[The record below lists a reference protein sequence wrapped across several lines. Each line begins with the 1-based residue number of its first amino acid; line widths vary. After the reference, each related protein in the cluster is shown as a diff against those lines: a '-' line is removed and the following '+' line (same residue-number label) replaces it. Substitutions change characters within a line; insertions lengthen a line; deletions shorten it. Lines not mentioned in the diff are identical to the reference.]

1 MSRKINRRKFLTN
14 TSLSTA
20 GIILGSN
27 LIRCSSGKGAG
38 ISSYDIMKEAS
49 KYRKFDC
56 HVHLYFTQ
64 NTVEE
69 QLDFAD
75 RLGIERL
82 SISRPV
88 TGDVGTHEDVIKSND
103 LIINAVKSHPDRFT
117 GFFTLIPTYVKES
130 LEELKRCV
138 DAGMSGY
145 KGYLQVK
152 VNDPSY
158 YPVIEKLI
166 DLKMIC
172 FMHAYSGL
180 GRGSYRTKYGN
191 LYPNET
197 TPEDMIDVAKR
208 YPEAVFQWAH
218 IGAGGDWEYQ
228 CKALK
233 DYPNI
238 YVDTAGTN
246 NEANMIN
253 YAMKYLGEDRVMF
266 GSDNCYYQGISK
278 ILAADLTENQR
289 KKIFFDNYN
298 NLLKKGG
305 YNVD

>member
-1 MSRKINRRKFLTN
+1 MSKKINRRKFLAG

-27 LIRCSSGKGAG
+27 LIGCASKKESGM
-38 ISSYDIMKEAS
+38 SSYDIMKEVA
-49 KYRKFDC
+49 KYRKIDC
-56 HVHLYFTQ
+56 HVHLYFTPD
-64 NTVEE
+64 TVDE
-69 QLDFAD
+69 QLSFAD
-75 RLGIERL
+75 RLGIEWL

-88 TGDVGTHEDVIKSND
+88 TGDTGTQEEVIRCND
-103 LIINAVKSHPDRFT
+103 LIINAVKSHPDRFI
-117 GFFTLIPTYVKES
+117 GFFTLIPTFAKES
-130 LEELKRCV
+130 MEELKRCV
-138 DAGMSGY
+138 DAGMLGY

-180 GRGSYRTKYGN
+180 GRGGYRTKYGN
-191 LYPNET
+191 IYPNET
-197 TPEDMIDVAKR
+197 IPEDMIEAAGR
-208 YPEAVFQWAH
+208 YPEAIFQWAH

-253 YAMKYLGEDRVMF
+253 YALKYLGENRVMY
-266 GSDNCYYQGISK
+266 GSDNCYYQGVSK
-278 ILAADLTENQR
+278 ILAADLTEDQR

-305 YNVD
+305 YNVA